1 MKTKLIKLPLLAVTA
16 LMGSVL
22 ISCGGGGSD
31 AESFAKEAIAV
42 AEEKAPLAEVPVFGA
57 YKSVEDQK
65 AEAKHF
71 LREKVDGLKE
81 ETQDDH
87 VKNMNTYKEA
97 LALIDSAYNKKYAE
111 VADKIDV
118 TEIKVEFNQKQ
129 ISAASAKL
137 KKVASSNKQ
146 FNFAFDITLA
156 KPLAYKHNMIQWKY
170 FDANG
175 QEIPSGGAMSLE
187 PDEMGDLGE
196 VTDSKVTVRC
206 ATDPRVTNLDHLYV
220 EFSGY

>member
-97 LALIDSAYNKKYAE
+97 LALIDSAYAKKYAE
-111 VADKIDV
+111 VADKIDG

-137 KKVASSNKQ
+137 KNSPSNRQ
-146 FNFAFDITLA
+146 FSIAYDITLT
-156 KPLAYKHNMIQWKY
+156 KPLAYKHNMINWKLY
-170 FDANG
+170 DANG
-175 QEIPSGGAMSLE
+175 QEITAMALSLE
-187 PDEMGDLGE
+187 DLGDIGT
-196 VTDSKVTVRC
+196 VTDSKVNVKCPISTH
-206 ATDPRVTNLDHLYV
+206 VTNLDHLFV
-220 EFSGY
+220 EFTGY